1 MTRAELHENLLVAMD
16 TLRSHKVRS
25 GLTVLG
31 IVIGVTS
38 VIAVASIIDGLNG
51 FIQGRVES
59 MGSRT
64 YFVTRMPFGS
74 RMDRLPEKIR
84 TRKYLAE
91 ADAQFVRGIA
101 KSVDYVTVFGTR
113 AAFFG
118 ANSDNDIRYGGNV
131 VERIILRGA
140 EPEYA
145 DAIPMFSI
153 AQGRFI
159 SRFDEEH
166 ARPVVV
172 IGASIAESLFG
183 NREGVGKAVR
193 MNGRQYEVV
202 GIFEPDPGMF
212 GMPGVDNF
220 AIIPFSLFRKQYPE
234 SKELFLA
241 FTVSRDASPT
251 TAIDEV
257 TDALRRSRKVRLNQ
271 ENDFEIN
278 SPDFLTNL
286 WSQLTG
292 ALVILTTIISSVG
305 LLVGGI
311 GVMNI
316 MLISVTERTSE
327 IGVRKAIGARKAD
340 IRAQFLLEAV
350 TLATV
355 GGVIGIALGA
365 LIALTVRTAMPSIPA
380 AVSPLWVTLGVAIS
394 VGVGIF
400 FGYYPANRAAN
411 LDPIVCLRYE

>member
-1 MTRAELHENLLVAMD
+1 MTHGEFRENLLVAMD

-51 FIQGRVES
+51 FIQKRVES

-64 YFVTRMPFGS
+64 YFVSRIPLGFRFG
-74 RMDRLPEKIR
+74 RLPEKIR
-84 TRKYLAE
+84 TRKY
-91 ADAQFVRGIA
+91 FVESDERFLRDVS
-101 KSVDYVTVFGTR
+101 KSVEFVNMFGTR
-113 AAFFG
+113 AAFFPG
-118 ANSDNDIRYGGNV
+118 GSDNDVRYGGNV
-131 VERIILRGA
+131 VERVILRGT
-140 EPEYA
+140 EPEYI
-145 DAIPMFSI
+145 DTFPIHTI

-159 SRFDEEH
+159 SRFDQEH
-166 ARPVVV
+166 TRPVVV
-172 IGASIAESLFG
+172 IGEAIYQSLFG
-183 NREGVGKAVR
+183 NLDPVGRMVR
-193 MNGRQYEVV
+193 MNGRQYEVIGV
-202 GIFEPDPGMF
+202 FEHDAGLF
-212 GMPGVDNF
+212 GGPSIDNM

-234 SKELFLA
+234 AKELILA
-241 FTVSRDASPT
+241 FSVVKGVSTS
-251 TAIDEV
+251 TALDEV
-257 TDALRRSRKVRLNQ
+257 TDALRRSRRVRLNQ
-271 ENDFEIN
+271 ENDFEIT
-278 SPDFLTNL
+278 SPDFLASL

-292 ALVILTTIISSVG
+292 ALVLLTSIISSVG

-316 MLISVTERTSE
+316 MLISVTERTAE
-327 IGVRKAIGARKAD
+327 IGVRKAIGARKSD

-365 LIALTVRTAMPSIPA
+365 LIALAVRTLMPSIPA
-380 AVSPLWVTLGVAIS
+380 AVSLLWVTLGVAIS
-394 VGVGIF
+394 VGVGVF

>member
-1 MTRAELHENLLVAMD
+1 MTRAEFRENLLVAMD

-25 GLTVLG
+25 ALTVLG

-38 VIAVASIIDGLNG
+38 VIAVAAIIDGLNG
-51 FIQGRVES
+51 FIQHRVES

-64 YFVTRMPFGS
+64 YFVSRIPLGFRFG
-74 RMDRLPEKIR
+74 RLPEKIR
-84 TRKYLAE
+84 IRKYLTE
-91 ADAQFVRGIA
+91 ADARFVREVA
-101 KSVDYVTVFGTR
+101 RSVEFVNIFGTR

-118 ANSDNDIRYGGNV
+118 PGNDNDARYGGNV
-131 VERIILRGA
+131 VERIILRGTQ
-140 EPEYA
+140 PEYI
-145 DAIPMFSI
+145 DTFPIHAIVR
-153 AQGRFI
+153 GRFI

-166 ARPVVV
+166 SRPVVV
-172 IGASIAESLFG
+172 LGEAIYQSLFG
-183 NREGVGKAVR
+183 HTDPVGKMIR
-193 MNGRQYEVV
+193 INGRQLEVI
-202 GIFEPDPGMF
+202 GLLEHDPGLF
-212 GMPGVDNF
+212 GGPSIDNM
-220 AIIPFSLFRKQYPE
+220 AIIPFSLFHKQYPE
-234 SKELFLA
+234 AKELILA
-241 FTVSRDASPT
+241 FSVVRGEPVSVAL
-251 TAIDEV
+251 DEV
-257 TDALRRSRKVRLNQ
+257 TDALRRSRKVRLSD
-271 ENDFEIN
+271 ENDFEIT
-278 SPDFLTNL
+278 SPDFLANL

-292 ALVILTTIISSVG
+292 ALVLLTSIISSVG

-355 GGVIGIALGA
+355 GGIIGIAMGA
-365 LIALTVRTAMPSIPA
+365 LIAVVVRTAMPSIPA

-394 VGVGIF
+394 VGVGVF